1 MNYPEIENVI
11 HHIQKTCK
19 CLQCHGKYDLEDIH
33 IVATTMSEGL
43 FETRCKKCKSSSI
56 ITVLISPEVEIKK
69 KRINGK
75 TATSRVHNG
84 ISKNDILDMKNF
96 LNKFD
101 GNFKRLFINIDQ
113 K

>member
-11 HHIQKTCK
+11 NHIQKNCK
-19 CLQCHGKYDLEDIH
+19 CLQCHNKYKLEDIH
-33 IVATTMSEGL
+33 VVATTVTEGL
-43 FETRCKKCKSSSI
+43 FETRCKKCDSSAV
-56 ITVLISPEVEIKK
+56 ITVLIGPEISTTRQHK
-69 KRINGK
+69 
-75 TATSRVHNG
+75 G

-101 GNFKRLFINIDQ
+101 GNFKKIFINIDQ